1 MPQMSM
7 PAIAPSPV
15 ARLLLELASRRATA
29 GLEVGGRRIVLH
41 HGAIVDV
48 RPHGND
54 AALGE
59 FLVASTRITA
69 EELGRHTAE
78 ADERGIPLESVLL
91 STGLL
96 DSDSLADAR
105 RALWLDRVVRGLSTD
120 EARGAAPGPV
130 TPEPSPA
137 EHPGVATLPFV
148 LDALARRAG
157 FDRDAERVGQLANAW
172 FAWRDTEDTP
182 RARLWAELGASTE
195 PLLTGQLFTRHP
207 GAPSRIAA
215 LVRAG
220 LAQLSE
226 GKPQVPQP
234 DARTPAI
241 VAPVH
246 DPRTVEP
253 APTVLASSMHA
264 PSVHV
269 RFPVE
274 RPLGIVPVESWLP
287 HGVAGLDDP
296 LDTFERRI
304 AQLEQS
310 GAPPEER
317 ARAWLELGEAQRF
330 HFDSLDEAAR
340 ASREAA
346 AAAPSFPEALETA
359 ATLCAA
365 TGHPDHAYQ
374 YARALADALVADPEA
389 RAQALVRAHLYG
401 KRAHLDVNA
410 LGALQEARSIA
421 PEDAAIAEQLAR
433 MLVEQG
439 RPEAAAEAA
448 RAASLHS
455 LRDRPNQAVQVLWWA
470 WDVSPKDV
478 RTPCALANALA
489 ATGRCEAA
497 LAVALRALRKSP
509 DDASCRAALLQAAT
523 HAEQAARADLSA
535 VALLDA
541 IACTGGDHEAF
552 WGQLLR
558 TLAAAGAV
566 IELAMLATWASLEG
580 ESSVR
585 AERLAIAGE
594 AQHLLPSDG
603 ALAAELCMRAL
614 ELAPGHSRAVGVLA
628 RLSRLDGKSRVY
640 SDALERALAK
650 HANNPALAR
659 PIATQLF
666 ALAAHPQLGAPALAR
681 HLLAQHAELLTDHG
695 EDIARITAAADAH
708 DATIQALEDSVRKA
722 RTVQRLLG
730 LVEIAK
736 HMRDDPAR
744 RAQARKLLEYVLE
757 KRPDHV
763 EANDAYEELLRLSN
777 DAIATFAHWA
787 RRAERAADPASR
799 ARHRVKQAYG
809 ALLCHDF
816 PVAEAALEALLRE
829 QPRHQEALLLLSRI
843 GQRKGAVPHRD
854 ALARKLKTGLQP
866 RERARAALTLAQ
878 LDADHDDTDDAA
890 GHAELALSLD
900 PRHGEAALLVLTHA
914 AHVPAA
920 RRALLLRD
928 VLATLGPSPALLRAL
943 AQACF
948 EANDAQGQRGALET
962 YAQEACFDPLP
973 ALTLCVLH
981 GSGHDARALID
992 AIRLALAPGRLC
1004 DATAEAIRTAFSTLW
1019 QTVSPHEGAQ
1029 LLLDAADVL
1038 GEHGRPLLAWAL
1050 PHVRDRA
1057 EPHFVRAVLDRL
1069 VARSRGD
1076 ARRAE
1081 LRRLAHYCRD
1091 QRMLAAEARAYL
1103 RLLAI
1108 APSDEEALTRLT
1120 AIYAATGEVE
1130 RLMAVLTVRINHTE
1144 DDAERRERVIT
1155 LALTALSFAGDAAT
1169 AQSLMLEA
1177 LAPGRDDQGQ
1187 LVDCDVSLLRRA
1199 LGVLLGV
1206 GQAKVAFDLL
1216 LELSAEATLPRGKLL
1231 LEEAVA
1237 IAEVDIGDPSLAMRA
1252 AMLGLETFPDDLL
1265 FLEHVERIGPALGDL
1280 TALRD
1285 TYRTHAGSI
1294 QEPDRKKAV
1303 LARGAYL
1310 LERLKAFDEAIDLA
1324 ERVLQISPD
1333 DTLGFQHLERLSQ
1346 HAGKYGALVR
1356 ALTHR
1361 AKHEPVDARR
1371 AELLSRAAAISA
1383 TSLNDLARAAELAV
1397 RAYQAL
1403 PSEGFERLA
1412 LQAVRQQAEVAS
1424 ATSKSAEALR
1434 DTLLGRDVDSTP
1446 TIVRVR
1452 ALATLSELCADVL
1465 RDDATAATHA
1475 QRALHLLDAESAGHT
1490 STVDALRGRLA
1501 AVLERTHGRRETHS
1515 PEAEEDGL
1523 EALNPVP
1530 DPRVEPAPALRTRK
1544 PLDTDA
1550 RCSATDE
1557 LEAFARGGG
1566 ARASLGLALLE
1577 EPRGP
1582 YATRT
1587 AGRPEPLSPEDDLLV
1602 RGVMQE
1608 VPDALERLLA
1618 PREVSFTR
1626 SAALCGALLASV
1638 RREGPNLAALR
1649 ALRSLAE
1656 HLRRRDLAA
1665 VVSEALALGE
1675 VLPPER
1681 APTRLPSPTDEATR
1695 GALAEARDDGHFAPA
1710 FAALGHVY
1718 TGASTL
1724 FRKPLAQFG
1733 VSASDFVARGEHGTL
1748 GDALEDVKR
1757 VLGLEY
1763 EAYLAPLGRTTVDV
1777 ALTSPPAI
1785 LVARDLAADRVALRF
1800 RLAAAFER
1808 ARPQS
1813 ALLAGLGAVEADIII
1828 TALRTAFVSGAA
1840 ERADVP
1846 REAAALTADLWRN
1859 LPGQAQ
1865 RQVEQCMRD
1874 LHQPVDAAGLR
1885 KQLRQR
1891 AARVGLVVCGS
1902 LSVAL
1907 EHLGL
1912 DESPAVPR
1920 WICGETAF
1928 AEALSQR
1935 DDVRSLIC
1943 FALSDAYLA
1952 LRSRESS

>member
-54 AALGE
+54 AALGA

-69 EELGRHTAE
+69 DELSRHTAE
-78 ADERGIPLESVLL
+78 AEERGIPLESLL
-91 STGLL
+91 VSAGLL
-96 DSDSLADAR
+96 DSDALTDAR

-130 TPEPSPA
+130 TPEPTPA

-157 FDRDAERVGQLANAW
+157 FDRDAERVGQLANTW

-195 PLLTGQLFTRHP
+195 PLLTGQLFARHP

-246 DPRTVEP
+246 DPRAVDP
-253 APTVLASSMHA
+253 APAAHVAVPVATAHPRHA
-264 PSVHV
+264 
-269 RFPVE
+269 VE

-287 HGVAGLDDP
+287 HGFAGLDDP

-304 AQLEQS
+304 AQLEQT

-346 AAAPSFPEALETA
+346 AAAPHFADALDTA

-374 YARALADALVADPEA
+374 YARALADAQLAVPEA
-389 RAQALVRAHLYG
+389 RAQALARAYLYG
-401 KRAHLDVNA
+401 KRAQLDANA
-410 LGALQEARSIA
+410 LGALQEARRLA
-421 PEDAAIAEQLAR
+421 PEDATIAEQLAR
-433 MLVEQG
+433 VHAQEG
-439 RPEAAAEAA
+439 RTDDAAEAA
-448 RAASLHS
+448 RSAGQSYLQG
-455 LRDRPNQAVQVLWWA
+455 RPEQAVQVLWWA
-470 WDVSPKDV
+470 YDVNPIDV
-478 RTPCALANALA
+478 RTACSLAHALM
-489 ATGRCEAA
+489 ATGRSEAA
-497 LAVALRALRKSP
+497 LALALRALRMAP
-509 DDASCRAALLQAAT
+509 QDPVCQAALLAAAT

-541 IACTGGDHEAF
+541 IASTSGNHDAL

-558 TLAAAGAV
+558 TLAASGAV

-580 ESSVR
+580 DNAAR

-614 ELAPGHSRAVGVLA
+614 EIDPTQSRALGVLA
-628 RLSRLDGKSRVY
+628 RLSRIEGKSRVL

-650 HANNPALAR
+650 HAGDPALAG

-666 ALAAHPQLGAPALAR
+666 SLAAHPQLGIPALAR
-681 HLLAQHAELLTDHG
+681 HLLAQHADLLADHG
-695 EDIARITAAADAH
+695 EQVARIIAAAEAH
-708 DATIQALEDSVRKA
+708 DAEIRTLEDSVRKA
-722 RTVQRLLG
+722 RSVQRLFG

-736 HMRDDPAR
+736 RMRDDPSR

-777 DAIATFAHWA
+777 DFDATFAHWT

-799 ARHRVKQAYG
+799 ARHRLKQAYG
-809 ALLCHDF
+809 ALLSRELSA
-816 PVAEAALEALLRE
+816 AENALEALLRE

-843 GQRKGAVPHRD
+843 GQRKGAVPHRET
-854 ALARKLKTGLQP
+854 LARRLKTGLHP
-866 RERARAALTLAQ
+866 RERARAALALAQ
-878 LDADHDDTDDAA
+878 LDADHDDTEDAA

-900 PRHGEAALLVLTHA
+900 ARHGEAALMVLTHA
-914 AHVPAA
+914 AHIPAA
-920 RRALLLRD
+920 RRAVLLRD
-928 VLATLGPSPALLRAL
+928 VLVTLGPSPALLRAL

-948 EANDAQGQRGALET
+948 EAHDASGQRSALET
-962 YAQEACFDPLP
+962 YSQEACFDPLP
-973 ALTLCVLH
+973 ALALCVLH

-1004 DATAEAIRTAFSTLW
+1004 ESTAEAIRTAFSALW

-1038 GEHGRPLLAWAL
+1038 GEHGRLLLSWAL

-1076 ARRAE
+1076 ARRPE
-1081 LRRLAHYCRD
+1081 LRRLAHYCRE

-1120 AIYAATGEVE
+1120 SIYATTGEVE

-1155 LALTALSFAGDAAT
+1155 LALTALSFAGDSAT

-1177 LAPGRDDQGQ
+1177 LAPARDSEGQ
-1187 LVDCDVSLLRRA
+1187 PVDCDVSLLRRG
-1199 LGVLLGV
+1199 LGVLLGI
-1206 GQAKVAFDLL
+1206 GQAKVAFDML
-1216 LELSAEATLPRGKLL
+1216 LELSADATQQRGKHL

-1237 IAEVDIGDPSLAMRA
+1237 LAEIDIGDPSLAMRA

-1294 QEPDRKKAV
+1294 VEPDRKKAV

-1356 ALTHR
+1356 ALALR
-1361 AKHEPVDARR
+1361 AKHEPANTRR
-1371 AELLSRAAAISA
+1371 AELLSRAATISA

-1397 RAYQAL
+1397 QAYQAL
-1403 PSEGFERLA
+1403 PSDGFERLA
-1412 LQAVRQQAEVAS
+1412 LQAVRQQSEVAS
-1424 ATSKSAEALR
+1424 ATPKSAETFR
-1434 DTLLGRDVDSTP
+1434 DTLAKRDADSTP
-1446 TIVRVR
+1446 AQERIR
-1452 ALATLSELCADVL
+1452 ALTTLAELYADVL
-1465 RDDATAATHA
+1465 RDDGLAAVHGR
-1475 QRALHLLDAESAGHT
+1475 RALNLLESESNGST
-1490 STVDALRGRLA
+1490 SALEALRGRVT
-1501 AVLERTHGRRETHS
+1501 AVLGRTQGRVDAHC

-1523 EALNPVP
+1523 EALS
-1530 DPRVEPAPALRTRK
+1530 PALEPKPEPPLARNPRR

-1550 RCSATDE
+1550 RRSGADDAD
-1557 LEAFARGGG
+1557 AFGRSSGTHA
-1566 ARASLGLALLE
+1566 ALGLSRVE
-1577 EPRGP
+1577 EPAFQ
-1582 YATRT
+1582 ATRT
-1587 AGRPEPLSPEDDLLV
+1587 APRAELLSPEDDLLV
-1602 RGVMQE
+1602 RGVMQG
-1608 VPDALERLLA
+1608 VPEAVERMLA

-1626 SAALCGALLASV
+1626 SAALCRALLASV
-1638 RREGPNLAALR
+1638 RREGPNLVALR
-1649 ALRSLAE
+1649 VLRSLAE
-1656 HLRRRDLAA
+1656 HLRRRDLSA
-1665 VVSEALALGE
+1665 VVSEVLALGE

-1681 APTRLPSPTDEATR
+1681 APTRLPSPADEATR
-1695 GALAEARDDGHFAPA
+1695 SALAEARDDGRFAAA

-1718 TGASTL
+1718 AGAPTL
-1724 FRKPLAQFG
+1724 FGKALAHFG
-1733 VSASDFVARGEHGTL
+1733 VSASDFIASGEHGPL
-1748 GDALEDVKR
+1748 SDALEDAKR

-1763 EAYLAPLGRTTVDV
+1763 EAYLAPQGRTSIDV
-1777 ALTSPPAI
+1777 ALTAPPAI
-1785 LVARDLAADRVALRF
+1785 LVARDIPKDRVALRF

-1813 ALLAGLGAVEADIII
+1813 ALLAGLGPVEANVVV
-1828 TALRTAFVSGAA
+1828 TAIVAAFVRGAP

-1846 REAAALTADLWRN
+1846 REAALFTADLWRN
-1859 LPGQAQ
+1859 LPEETQ
-1865 RQVEQCMRD
+1865 RQVELCMREV
-1874 LHQPVDAAGLR
+1874 HEPVDAATLR
-1885 KQLRQR
+1885 AALRQR

-1907 EHLGL
+1907 AQLGL
-1912 DESPAVPR
+1912 DQSPAAPR
-1920 WICGETAF
+1920 LAGSETAL
-1928 AEALSQR
+1928 AEALAGR
-1935 DDVRSLIC
+1935 DDVRDLVC